1 MLPFNIRTKIDVASC
16 VRILA
21 RRQLPPVVTLPFVV
35 SYGQIDIAVG
45 AAVVLLGL
53 SVFVIAGMN
62 LVSMV
67 VPYCLAS
74 LFVLI
79 LQVRVGCKL

>member
-1 MLPFNIRTKIDVASC
+1 MHITLSTRADVGSVC
-16 VRILA
+16 VELA

-45 AAVVLLGL
+45 AAVILLGL
-53 SVFVIAGMN
+53 FAFAVAGVN
-62 LVSMV
+62 LVGMV

-74 LFVLI
+74 LIVLI
-79 LQVRVGCKL
+79 LQVRSSH